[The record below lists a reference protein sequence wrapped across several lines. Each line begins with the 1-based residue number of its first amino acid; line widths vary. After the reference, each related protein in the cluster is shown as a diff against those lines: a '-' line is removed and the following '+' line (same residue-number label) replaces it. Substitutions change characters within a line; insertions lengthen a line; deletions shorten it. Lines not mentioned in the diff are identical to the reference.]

1 MKMQKLIFMVLAATV
16 LLTSCETEKD
26 PFLISNGA
34 IGLLSS
40 DSKVSQLDSI
50 YALDSVVY
58 NQPEAS
64 SFISSDDIEIY
75 DKEGNLL
82 LILAPEMVANQ
93 SSFVSNIQVID
104 SRFTTDKGLNVNSTY
119 KVIKDNYTIESI
131 ESTLSSVVVFLKDSD
146 IYVTID
152 KKELPENLRY
162 TQNKIETTQIPD
174 QATFKYFMIGWDA
187 EIEEA
192 AEDASDSS
200 AGE

>member
-1 MKMQKLIFMVLAATV
+1 MALAATV
-16 LLTSCETEKD
+16 LLTGCETEKD

-34 IGLLSS
+34 IGVLSI

-58 NQPEAS
+58 NQPDAGSFVS
-64 SFISSDDIEIY
+64 SEDIEIY

-82 LILAPEMVANQ
+82 LILAPEMTANK
-93 SSFVSNIQVID
+93 SSYISNIQVID
-104 SRFTTDKGLNVNSTY
+104 NRFITDKGLNVNSTF
-119 KVIKDNYTIESI
+119 KVIKDNYTIAAI

-162 TQNKIETTQIPD
+162 TKNKIETTQIPD
-174 QATFKYFMIGWDA
+174 GATFKYFMIGWDLDIEDES
-187 EIEEA
+187 EI
-192 AEDASDSS
+192 DATNDS
-200 AGE
+200 ANE